1 MENDVVIVPN
11 IRKRFNKKALL
22 VKGLGTIVTLAGVSI
37 ALPLIVNAFF
47 GGMTLIG
54 LGAVAVLGGLGS
66 KFLPYLGQ
74 MTENR
79 VLSLRKGEAR
89 KNPIE
94 QLQGNYIRGC
104 AARDKKKEILKEYA
118 TEIKNME
125 GELSQTKQDF
135 PDQNWSETET
145 AISAA
150 QQDYDDQEQA
160 FAELEESL
168 VATDK
173 IIKVWDRKLRMADKT
188 QRLRNIGGNTRE
200 DVTNEILNDVAT
212 TEITSRLNSAMAAM
226 QVDKGVKER
235 RAAIQA
241 NGNKKLTEKPM

>member
-1 MENDVVIVPN
+1 MENDVVMLPN
-11 IRKRFNKKALL
+11 IRERFNKKVLL
-22 VKGLGTIVTLAGVSI
+22 VKGFGTVLTLAGIGI
-37 ALPLIVNAFF
+37 ALPFIVNAFL

-54 LGAVAVLGGLGS
+54 LGVVAVLGGLGS

-74 MTENR
+74 VTENR
-79 VLSLRKGEAR
+79 VLSLRKDEAR

-94 QLQGNYIRGC
+94 QLQGNYIKGC
-104 AARDKKKEILKEYA
+104 TARDKKKEILKEYA

-125 GELSQTKQDF
+125 GELSQTRQEF
-135 PDQNWSETET
+135 PDQDWSETEA
-145 AISAA
+145 AITTA
-150 QQDYDDQEQA
+150 QQDYNDQEQA

-188 QRLRNIGGNTRE
+188 QRLRNISGNTRE
-200 DVTNEILNDVAT
+200 DVTNEILRDVAT

-226 QVDKGVKER
+226 QVDKGIKER
-235 RAAIQA
+235 RAVIQA